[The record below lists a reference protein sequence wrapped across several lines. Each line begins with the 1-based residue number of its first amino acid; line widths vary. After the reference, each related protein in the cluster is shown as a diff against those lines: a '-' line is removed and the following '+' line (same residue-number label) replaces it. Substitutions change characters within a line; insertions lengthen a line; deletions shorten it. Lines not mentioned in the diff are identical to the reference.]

1 MSIRSALLSPCIA
14 QEVDILAKSTRI
26 NESKNYIQ
34 HGKTSVYEHSLNVTK
49 MSCAIARFTGWHV
62 DVSSLVRGALLHDYF
77 LYDWHIPALEHK
89 WHGFRHPA
97 FAYANASR
105 DCKLTYIESDI
116 IRHHMFPLTIKP
128 PRTREGLIV
137 CIADKICA
145 IQEMFSK

>member
-1 MSIRSALLSPCIA
+1 MSIRSILLSSRIA
-14 QEVDILAKSTRI
+14 RDVDTLAKSTRI

-49 MSCAIARFTGWHV
+49 MSCAIARFTGLHV

-77 LYDWHIPALEHK
+77 LYDWHIPSPAHK

-97 FAYANASR
+97 FAFANANR

-116 IRHHMFPLTIKP
+116 IRHHMFPLTLQP
-128 PRTREGLIV
+128 PKTREGLIV

-145 IQEMFSK
+145 IHEMFSK

>member
-1 MSIRSALLSPCIA
+1 MNIRSALLSPCIV

-49 MSCAIARFTGWHV
+49 MSCAIARFTGWQV

-77 LYDWHIPALEHK
+77 LYDWHIPAREHK
-89 WHGFRHPA
+89 WHGFRHPSFA
-97 FAYANASR
+97 FDNANR
-105 DCKLTYIESDI
+105 DCKLTYIEIDI
-116 IRHHMFPLTIKP
+116 IKHHMFPLTIKP
-128 PRTREGLIV
+128 PKTREGLIV

-145 IQEMFSK
+145 IQEIFT

>member
-1 MSIRSALLSPCIA
+1 MSIIKASITPRITRSI
-14 QEVDILAKSTRI
+14 DILAQTTHI
-26 NESKNYIQ
+26 NDSKNYTQ
-34 HGKTSVYEHSLNVTK
+34 HGTTSVYEHSLNVAK
-49 MSCAIARFTGWHV
+49 MSCKLACLTGWHI

-77 LYDWHIPALEHK
+77 LYDWHIPAPDHK

-116 IRHHMFPLTIKP
+116 IKHHMFPLTIRP
-128 PRTREGLIV
+128 PKTAEGFLV

-145 IQEMFSK
+145 IQEMFS